1 MHQTG
6 LIANLLGLGY
16 FIADYRS
23 AAAAGAVYGAVNMF
37 LAIWFSH
44 LVVDEV

>member
-1 MHQTG
+1 MHQMG

-23 AAAAGAVYGAVNMF
+23 AAAAGAVYGAVNMI
-37 LAIWFSH
+37 LAISFSRF
-44 LVVDEV
+44 VRDEV